1 MNFSVK
7 MCGWSNPVPPCWG
20 RDKLGLS
27 AVEREVNLARKN
39 LTLFCGR
46 ISLAWNKMDE
56 ERLRENERLQIQLI
70 RELDMEELEV
80 EEIDGPHES
89 SSDGD
94 SDSLGEKLLLLPFIT

>member
-1 MNFSVK
+1 
-7 MCGWSNPVPPCWG
+7 
-20 RDKLGLS
+20 
-27 AVEREVNLARKN
+27 
-39 LTLFCGR
+39 
-46 ISLAWNKMDE
+46 MDE

-94 SDSLGEKLLLLPFIT
+94 SDSLGEKLLLLPFIS